1 MKIPK
6 EPTEIILVSLIALII
21 VISTTLYKF
30 FTSINSP
37 YFNLLLGILGSI
49 FCVWIIRSSILDYK
63 IQLKIADRCTKK
75 DNADIEFIGL
85 EMKQGSDTSNTA
97 FMILNFKGNKQRF
110 TCLTDKVRI
119 HYDNKKHFPILYN
132 PLNHA
137 EFVYDNTEFQD
148 TED

>member
-6 EPTEIILVSLIALII
+6 EPTEILFISFISIII
-21 VISTTLYKF
+21 VVVASV
-30 FTSINSP
+30 NSYFSSVGIP
-37 YFNLLLGILGSI
+37 YFSLLLGSLGI
-49 FCVWIIRSSILDYK
+49 FFCIWLMRISTNNYK
-63 IQLKIADRCTKK
+63 NKLKIADRCTKN

-85 EMKQGSDTSNTA
+85 EMSQTSHSSNTA

-110 TCLTDKVRI
+110 TCLNDKIRI
-119 HYDNKKHFPILYN
+119 HYDKKKQFPIFYN

-148 TED
+148 TKD